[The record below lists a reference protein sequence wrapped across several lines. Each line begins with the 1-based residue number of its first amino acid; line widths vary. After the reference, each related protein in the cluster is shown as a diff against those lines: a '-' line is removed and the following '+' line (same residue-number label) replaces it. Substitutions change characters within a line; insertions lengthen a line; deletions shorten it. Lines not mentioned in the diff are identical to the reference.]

1 MSPLRKSDVFRS
13 EVITAP
19 ELLSDGYGV
28 NSIYLSTVVST
39 TSSGVVTVSLPS
51 DDVSL
56 LYSPDYQVD
65 SGDIVWIFGTSPS
78 GVSDGYYT
86 INQVLS
92 DTSFSV
98 NQPITDSTGGSI
110 QFRFPSGASLVGFD
124 SSGSCV
130 ITHNTVQGALKDLD
144 AALCGAGGLTPFQHA
159 ELRQLIHLAD
169 GVGGPFEGFATGAY
183 RKVSPPGAL
192 FPTSIVWFTDSTQ
205 TKKIIQ
211 KTVTYTGFN
220 QPSTIQWV
228 VYNTDGMSIL
238 ATVTDTVYYSGIFE
252 INRVRN
258 IVDSTEVGT
267 LDAQA
272 HKIIRQL
279 IHLADGVGG
288 PFEGFA
294 SGAYREV
301 TYPPGNPFESKVVW
315 YTDNTKTSKIVEHS
329 VIRNF
334 INMPTSIIW
343 KVYDVDGVTVLS
355 TVTDNITY
363 VNNIFETF
371 RTRTII

>member
-1 MSPLRKSDVFRS
+1 
-13 EVITAP
+13 
-19 ELLSDGYGV
+19 
-28 NSIYLSTVVST
+28 
-39 TSSGVVTVSLPS
+39 
-51 DDVSL
+51 
-56 LYSPDYQVD
+56 
-65 SGDIVWIFGTSPS
+65 
-78 GVSDGYYT
+78 
-86 INQVLS
+86 
-92 DTSFSV
+92 
-98 NQPITDSTGGSI
+98 
-110 QFRFPSGASLVGFD
+110 
-124 SSGSCV
+124 
-130 ITHNTVQGALKDLD
+130 
-144 AALCGAGGLTPFQHA
+144 
-159 ELRQLIHLAD
+159 
-169 GVGGPFEGFATGAY
+169 
-183 RKVSPPGAL
+183 
-192 FPTSIVWFTDSTQ
+192 
-205 TKKIIQ
+205 
-211 KTVTYTGFN
+211 
-220 QPSTIQWV
+220 
-228 VYNTDGMSIL
+228 MSIL

-363 VNNIFETF
+363 VNNIFETS